1 MRPPKGWSKVVGR
14 GRYWFVFLLWRCQ
27 PQLPLQT
34 FTGQEV
40 RLFGRVEAGSV
51 KVTPQ
56 GTSLVLACQAV
67 QTNSAELGSSL
78 PDTAIA
84 VSGKVRVFV
93 QGQDLS

>member
-1 MRPPKGWSKVVGR
+1 MR
-14 GRYWFVFLLWRCQ
+14 Q

-34 FTGQEV
+34 FTSQEV
-40 RLFGRVEAGSV
+40 RIFGRVEAGSV

-84 VSGKVRVFV
+84 VSGKYVCSSKGRI
-93 QGQDLS
+93 LARK